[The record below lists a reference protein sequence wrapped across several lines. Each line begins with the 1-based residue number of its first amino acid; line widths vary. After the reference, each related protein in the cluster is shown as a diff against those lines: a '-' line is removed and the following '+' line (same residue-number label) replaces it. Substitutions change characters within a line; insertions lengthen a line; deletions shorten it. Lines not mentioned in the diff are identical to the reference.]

1 MPEYSEQ
8 DLKYADEL
16 REEIHREALAKVR
29 MVYPAADHVVDQY
42 PAEEYFDEGH
52 EWWGALCL
60 TVYDKTL
67 DRFVVIMASAT
78 D

>member
-29 MVYPAADHVVDQY
+29 MVGRAVP
-42 PAEEYFDEGH
+42 
-52 EWWGALCL
+52 
-60 TVYDKTL
+60 
-67 DRFVVIMASAT
+67 DRL
-78 D
+78 